1 MTDIRI
7 SVDLTVNGSAATLT
21 VEPNASLADALR
33 EQAGTTSVHL
43 GCEHG
48 VCGACNVI
56 VDGEVARACLVLAAA
71 CANSTITTAEGLTDP
86 LSQRLRDA
94 MHRHHGLQC
103 GFCTPGMLI
112 TAHDM
117 VSRGQ
122 AACPAS
128 IREQL
133 CGNICRCTGY
143 QGIVAAIQTTIE
155 EST

>member
-1 MTDIRI
+1 MTESRI
-7 SVDLTVNGSAATLT
+7 NVDMLVNGKAVTLE
-21 VEPNASLADALR
+21 VEPHASLADALR

-56 VDGEVARACLVLAAA
+56 VDGEVVRACLTLAAGCGGGA
-71 CANSTITTAEGLTDP
+71 ITTAEGLDDD
-86 LSQRLRDA
+86 LAHRLRDA

-122 AACPAS
+122 APCPAG